1 MYLQQLC
8 ELISLVFSKKCFF
21 MFLGNRYVNHVMELI
36 IDNRFFRTIT
46 FMKQTFV
53 NTKVTCC

>member
-1 MYLQQLC
+1 
-8 ELISLVFSKKCFF
+8 

-36 IDNRFFRTIT
+36 IDNTFFRTIT

-53 NTKVTCC
+53 NSKVTCCYRKKYPMHI